1 MRARREYRDRDA
13 TEVEVLDALVDR
25 NDEGMTVFELRSH
38 AEININ
44 DLEPALESLKADDL
58 IDVDDSG
65 GRTVIKPA
73 DRVVPDPDGGD
84 DADPSLL
91 DELRDRLPF

>member
-13 TEVEVLDALVDR
+13 TEVAVLDALVDR

-38 AEININ
+38 AEVSIN
-44 DLEPALESLKADDL
+44 DLEEALESLKDDGL
-58 IDVDDSG
+58 IDVDESG

-73 DRVVPDPDGGD
+73 DRVVPDPDADEG
-84 DADPSLL
+84 DPSLI

>member
-25 NDEGMTVFELRSH
+25 PEDGMTVFELRSH
-38 AEININ
+38 ADVSIHDME
-44 DLEPALESLKADDL
+44 EALESLKDDDL
-58 IDVDDSG
+58 IDVDETVD
-65 GRTVIKPA
+65 RTVIKPA
-73 DRVVPDPDGGD
+73 DRVIPDPDD
-84 DADPSLL
+84 QSTDQSFL